1 MAGLIDPSVL
11 LGARGIQLPDP
22 MALAQQSMTLAELAD
37 RRRMREYQMAQAARQ
52 DEAARALEA
61 AMPGAIRAGFSDESI
76 AGADPRAQAALLA
89 AAEKYRKN
97 RADVGKTEA
106 ETDEKR
112 VKALRERFATIGG
125 NAFELSQKPDLT
137 PDDVGAFVSHARGL
151 GLSAESL
158 GGMPAGD
165 QASMRAYLRGIAD
178 KSVGALDK
186 LKLAGDAAAR
196 SETNRHN
203 TTTEGLTAARD
214 AATAAHYA
222 ATEKNAAARLN
233 VDKATADALMRGEP
247 KEITVDGKPVL
258 AIYDKKSG
266 TFFDANTRQPIRAG
280 MSPKEGDMPAS
291 LREKMAQNEV
301 TIAKIDRALKLVGKY
316 PDAFGAKNYA
326 PDAAIQRID
335 PEGVEARAL
344 VSDVAGQKIHDRSGA
359 AVTIGEMARL
369 RPYIPNVTDSPETIK
384 TKLAMFRREYA
395 AVQAEIAKGRSLADM
410 ISQRGGGATAEWGGA
425 PGGEQAAPQRV
436 SSLPDP
442 AKHRGYTATADD
454 GTRYRSDGSRWVRY

>member
-137 PDDVGAFVSHARGL
+137 PDDVGAFVSHARSL

-203 TTTEGLTAARD
+203 TTTEGLTATRD
-214 AATAAHYA
+214 AATAAGAEADRQQRKIIADMQDKRARDLAMATQSQADATREAANSKRVTDTELKLADDYRQQSKGFQETAGAITKVKAALKTA
-222 ATEKNAAARLN
+222 ATNPGSALAAGTAFMKILDPNSVVRESELGMALNASGWFDRATNVYQQLLSGKIMTPNQVKNLEAAADDLFAEAA
-233 VDKATADALMRGEP
+233 ATQRSIDASY
-247 KEITVDGKPVL
+247 I
-258 AIYDKKSG
+258 KK
-266 TFFDANTRQPIRAG
+266 TRDYG
-280 MSPKEGDMPAS
+280 GDPARVIID
-291 LREKMAQNEV
+291 LGQN
-301 TIAKIDRALKLVGKY
+301 G
-316 PDAFGAKNYA
+316 P
-326 PDAAIQRID
+326 
-335 PEGVEARAL
+335 
-344 VSDVAGQKIHDRSGA
+344 
-359 AVTIGEMARL
+359 
-369 RPYIPNVTDSPETIK
+369 
-384 TKLAMFRREYA
+384 
-395 AVQAEIAKGRSLADM
+395 KGRPAAGPAVGQSF
-410 ISQRGGGATAEWGGA
+410 
-425 PGGEQAAPQRV
+425 PG
-436 SSLPDP
+436 LPDP
-442 AKHRGYTATADD
+442 QSLPVGAVIRDD
-454 GTRYRSDGSRWVRY
+454 KGNRLRNTGNGWTMVK